1 MVMTKTLSLRFKDKH
16 AKFLLSQSK
25 EVNFVW
31 NFVND
36 LSYTHAKKT
45 GKFFTAYDL
54 NQYTTGATKEGL
66 SLHSHL
72 AFGHERLAVGIP
84 VL

>member
-1 MVMTKTLSLRFKDKH
+1 MAMTKTLSLRVKDKH

-25 EVNFVW
+25 EVNY
-31 NFVND
+31 
-36 LSYTHAKKT
+36 LSKRRWKCHCGSVHDRDINGA
-45 GKFFTAYDL
+45 L
-54 NQYTTGATKEGL
+54 NI
-66 SLHSHL
+66 L